1 MKIGFLQFKP
11 KLKDVETNIKI
22 IRKNLEGL
30 EKIDLIVLP
39 ELANS
44 GYTFINKE
52 ELEICAETIPRGPFS
67 STLID
72 IAEKKNAYI
81 VSGICEKESN
91 RFYNSAIT
99 IGPDGYI
106 ATYRKMHL
114 FDREKLFFTAGNNR
128 FEPIDIGKAKIGVII
143 CFDWIF
149 PEATRI
155 LALKGAD
162 IIAHSA
168 NLVLPYSQTAMLSRS
183 IENKVF
189 TITANR
195 IGTEKNGAVE
205 IGFTGQSQ
213 ITSPKMEVLQKAEKD
228 TEEVKIVEIDVNEA
242 KNKWLNTRNNL
253 FKDRRIDFYKE
264 LIKKGFVVPSSEGT
278 EEGR

>member
-1 MKIGFLQFKP
+1 MKIGFLQFNP
-11 KLKDVETNIKI
+11 KLKDVERNIKT
-22 IRKNLEGL
+22 IRKKL
-30 EKIDLIVLP
+30 EKLEKFDLIVLP

-44 GYTFINKE
+44 GYTFIDKE
-52 ELEICAETIPRGPFS
+52 ELEVCAEKIPDGPFS
-67 STLID
+67 NALID
-72 IAEKKNAYI
+72 IAQKRGSYI
-81 VSGICEKESN
+81 VSGICEKVGD

-99 IGPDGYI
+99 AGPNGYI

-114 FDREKLFFTAGNNR
+114 FDREKIFFTPGSNR
-128 FEPIDIGKAKIGVII
+128 FDPIDIGKAKIGVII

-189 TITANR
+189 TVTANR
-195 IGTEKNGAVE
+195 IGTEKNGDVE

-213 ITSPKMEVLQKAEKD
+213 ITSPKMEVLAKAEKA

-253 FKDRRIDFYKE
+253 FKDRRVDFYKE
-264 LIKKGFVVPSSEGT
+264 LILENG
-278 EEGR
+278 